1 MEIGFIGLGTMGIPM
16 ALNILNKMKKTI
28 HVYDISEKQKAEM
41 AEHGAV
47 SENSAEDVVNKSDI
61 IITMVPTSKNVEDL
75 YEKILTQNIQ
85 GKIFIDMSTIDP
97 EVSIKTAEKTGNKG
111 AVMLDAPVVKSKAA
125 AEKGELGIYVGGDY
139 GTYEEVKD
147 ILRCMGK
154 NIIYMGE
161 NGQGLVMKICHNIL
175 VGMIQN
181 GVNEVLTL
189 AEKLGIDYEKF
200 VTAISYGG
208 GQNFYLDSKWETIKR
223 RDFKPAFSV
232 QNMNKDVNLACDLQ
246 ENCGLDLPGFE
257 HIKEI
262 YSEAMEKGFGNEDFS
277 ASFKVVK
284 KEL

>member
-1 MEIGFIGLGTMGIPM
+1 
-16 ALNILNKMKKTI
+16 
-28 HVYDISEKQKAEM
+28 
-41 AEHGAV
+41 
-47 SENSAEDVVNKSDI
+47 
-61 IITMVPTSKNVEDL
+61 
-75 YEKILTQNIQ
+75 
-85 GKIFIDMSTIDP
+85 
-97 EVSIKTAEKTGNKG
+97 
-111 AVMLDAPVVKSKAA
+111 MLDAPVVKSKAA

-262 YSEAMEKGFGNEDFS
+262 YSKAMEKGFGNEDFS

>member
-1 MEIGFIGLGTMGIPM
+1 MEIGFIGLGIMGVPM
-16 ALNILNKMKKTI
+16 ALNILNKTKKI
-28 HVYDISEKQKAEM
+28 LHVYDINEKQMSEM
-41 AEHGAV
+41 AGHGAAI
-47 SENSAEDVVNKSDI
+47 ENSAEEAVNKSDI
-61 IITMVPTSKNVEDL
+61 IITMVPTSKNVEDV
-75 YEKILTQNIQ
+75 YGKILKQNIQ

-97 EVSIKTAEKTGNKG
+97 DVSIKVSGEIKEKG

-139 GTYEEVKD
+139 GTFEEVKD
-147 ILRCMGK
+147 ILKFMGK
-154 NIIYMGE
+154 NVIYMGE

-200 VTAISYGG
+200 VTAVSYGG
-208 GQNFYLDSKWETIKR
+208 GQNFYLDSKWETIKNR
-223 RDFKPAFSV
+223 AFEPAFSV
-232 QNMNKDVNLACDLQ
+232 KNMNKDVNLACDLKNSCNL
-246 ENCGLDLPGFE
+246 ELPGFE
-257 HIKEI
+257 LVKGV
-262 YSEAMEKGFGNEDFS
+262 YSEAMEKGFENEDFS

>member
-97 EVSIKTAEKTGNKG
+97 KVSIKTAEKTGGKG

-223 RDFKPAFSV
+223 RDFEPAFSV

>member
-97 EVSIKTAEKTGNKG
+97 EVSIRTAEKTGNKG

-223 RDFKPAFSV
+223 RDFEPAFSV

-262 YSEAMEKGFGNEDFS
+262 YSKAMEKGFGNEDFS

>member
-1 MEIGFIGLGTMGIPM
+1 
-16 ALNILNKMKKTI
+16 
-28 HVYDISEKQKAEM
+28 
-41 AEHGAV
+41 
-47 SENSAEDVVNKSDI
+47 
-61 IITMVPTSKNVEDL
+61 
-75 YEKILTQNIQ
+75 
-85 GKIFIDMSTIDP
+85 
-97 EVSIKTAEKTGNKG
+97 
-111 AVMLDAPVVKSKAA
+111 
-125 AEKGELGIYVGGDY
+125 
-139 GTYEEVKD
+139 
-147 ILRCMGK
+147 
-154 NIIYMGE
+154 
-161 NGQGLVMKICHNIL
+161 MKICHNIL